1 MIKDKGDQADISSQ
15 ENRPHR
21 WEKREPPHRKRRTIQ
36 VENTIPSRVRPGYGD
51 PHTMSHMYP
60 FLVSV
65 PHGGVD
71 VPEEVS
77 DAVAL
82 DQDAISYF
90 SDPGTRDIFG
100 LSDCACAYIDTPIS
114 RMIVDLNRPPYH
126 LPPKR
131 WDGVVKTRT
140 STGVPVYKDG
150 QFPEITLIHRLL
162 LRYYFPYHAMLDR
175 LLDGGSI
182 VMAFDCHSMLPSAP
196 GEGHGSGRER
206 PLVCLGNNG
215 DSLGNQRK
223 GALATCPGEVIR
235 ALSDEFKV
243 LYPDKGNVALNTP
256 FRGGF
261 ISNAHYWHKGIPW
274 IQIELNRSLY
284 ENRRDGGHAEL
295 QDNVRKVLSGFWK
308 KVQEKELL

>member
-1 MIKDKGDQADISSQ
+1 
-15 ENRPHR
+15 
-21 WEKREPPHRKRRTIQ
+21 
-36 VENTIPSRVRPGYGD
+36 
-51 PHTMSHMYP
+51 
-60 FLVSV
+60 L
-65 PHGGVD
+65 
-71 VPEEVS
+71 
-77 DAVAL
+77 
-82 DQDAISYF
+82 
-90 SDPGTRDIFG
+90 
-100 LSDCACAYIDTPIS
+100 
-114 RMIVDLNRPPYH
+114 
-126 LPPKR
+126 
-131 WDGVVKTRT
+131 VKTTT
-140 STGVPVYKDG
+140 STGVPVCKDE
-150 QFPEITLIHRLL
+150 QFPENTLSHRLL
-162 LRYYFPYHAMLDR
+162 LGYYFPYHAMLDR

-182 VMAFDCHSMLPSAP
+182 DMACDCHSMLPSAP

-206 PLVCLGNNG
+206 PLVCHGNNG